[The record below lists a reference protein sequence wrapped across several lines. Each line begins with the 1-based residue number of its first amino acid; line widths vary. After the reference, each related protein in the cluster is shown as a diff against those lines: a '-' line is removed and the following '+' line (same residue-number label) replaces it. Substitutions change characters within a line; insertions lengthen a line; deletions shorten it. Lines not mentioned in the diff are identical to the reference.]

1 MSLPQSTIAKVLGML
16 NSTEPKYTQSQISK
30 ACGVSLSSVA
40 RIKSKALSSNEQV
53 LDLVVL
59 PRGVRDLRQA
69 IRMADVCEYIG
80 FNKPEAAIYCRKE
93 NVDINELKAFKAR
106 YGGLELCLQ
115 KESQLKQKAADKQK
129 LDAKLDEAL
138 QQIKKRQYALNGN
151 SQPRVARFGIVF
163 CGAPGARGVARVA
176 MADLIER

>member
-1 MSLPQSTIAKVLGML
+1 MSLPLSTIAKVLGML

-115 KESQLKQKAADKQK
+115 KESQLKQKAADEQINK
-129 LDAKLDEAL
+129 LKKEIATHEKAVAL
-138 QQIKKRQYALNGN
+138 ANTTISVLTQSIVSGKSAALL
-151 SQPRVARFGIVF
+151 GID
-163 CGAPGARGVARVA
+163 GK
-176 MADLIER
+176 

>member
-80 FNKPEAAIYCRKE
+80 FNKPEAAI
-93 NVDINELKAFKAR
+93 
-106 YGGLELCLQ
+106 
-115 KESQLKQKAADKQK
+115 
-129 LDAKLDEAL
+129 
-138 QQIKKRQYALNGN
+138 
-151 SQPRVARFGIVF
+151 
-163 CGAPGARGVARVA
+163 
-176 MADLIER
+176 